1 MFAKALFRI
10 RNSISAFANT
20 PEIFIALVATIA
32 IGVGGNAIVG
42 GFIAGLAHPRSPVGS
57 SDQIVSIFAHDRLSD
72 AGPLSDGEYQ
82 VIRSRNAD
90 FAWVNALRIAPLD
103 VDLNGR
109 SETVTV
115 ASVMPDLAEAL
126 NLKLKGGVVLSD
138 HLWGTEFG
146 DENHEVAR
154 RIRVNNAQLQI
165 TGVGPKTLE
174 GLYGDRPIDLWM
186 PFEGDVRQDTHRDRR
201 DLWVLASLRPGVS
214 VSDAQRGI
222 LAALKKSDGVEV
234 VPYSGIAPGTAR
246 GLASIV
252 ILLNFIA
259 GSVFLISCINVASLL
274 LGRAFERSSE
284 TSLRVALGATRRALS
299 GELLSDSI
307 VVAFAGGI
315 LGLLLAFAAKRVI
328 PSILFEQDAERLVF
342 VPPVASLITSSIVC
356 VSITVLAGMMPI
368 MATVTDRPWT
378 VLQREQG
385 ISSRKVVRLRAAL
398 VVLQVALCCALV
410 IFATLLLEG
419 FHNALKTGVAQ
430 RLGNPVLVTVQSL
443 PPPALPGEYFKA
455 VERRAKS
462 VSNVVPL
469 AWTTQLPGS
478 QPVWRSYRIQ
488 PALSSLH
495 EVALDI
501 GEFTRDSQSQPD
513 LQPTAGRLFEVR
525 DLSCRVAVVGD
536 AAAGALSGRDT
547 VGETIVDPRGF
558 LVGIIGIVKRTS
570 GEIQSRRATIYFDPL
585 GPLAHASM
593 NGASFRAPAALSSA
607 GIELNV
613 NFVSSGYLQALGLP
627 LVAGHWFPEHDGS
640 SDECRNVGVVNQEAA
655 DLYFGGKPLGARI
668 IDQAANQTEIIGV
681 VRSQELGIFQQHAE
695 PTVYLPFWEEDP
707 LRMTLILKASH
718 PSDQNMAELR
728 RKIETVPG
736 HGAAPPDIK
745 TLETQLARSA
755 LAPLR
760 IATLIALASALAALT
775 VSMIGVFSIQRD
787 VHGERRKILAL
798 HLAFG
803 AQGWRILSKSLI
815 QSGRLV
821 FMGCVAGV
829 LFSIALQR
837 VLLSGTGLIVQ
848 PPFQAWLLALLLPAC
863 AVLISGAI
871 AALRSLRANPMD
883 IMRDR

>member
-20 PEIFIALVATIA
+20 PGIFIALVATIA

-42 GFIAGLAHPRSPVGS
+42 GFIAGVAHPRSPVGT
-57 SDQIVSIFAHDRLSD
+57 SDQIVSVFAHDRLSD
-72 AGPLSDGEYQ
+72 AGPLSGSEYQ

-146 DENHEVAR
+146 DKNYNVAR

-165 TGVGPKTLE
+165 AGVGPKTLE

-201 DLWVLASLRPGVS
+201 DLWVLASLCPGVS

-222 LAALKKSDGVEV
+222 LTALKKSNGVEV

-246 GLASIV
+246 GLTSIV
-252 ILLNFIA
+252 TLLNFIA

-274 LGRAFERSSE
+274 LGRAFKRSSE

-385 ISSRKVVRLRAAL
+385 FSSTKVVRLRAAL
-398 VVLQVALCCALV
+398 VVLQIALCCALV

-419 FHNALKTGVAQ
+419 FQNALKTGIGQ
-430 RLGNPVLVTVQSL
+430 KLGNPILLTVQRTELDFS
-443 PPPALPGEYFKA
+443 AAYFKA
-455 VERRAKS
+455 VEQSAKS
-462 VSNVVPL
+462 VSNVAPV

-478 QPVWRSYRIQ
+478 RPIWQSFRIQ
-488 PALSSLH
+488 PASIPLH
-495 EVALDI
+495 EVVLDI
-501 GEFTRDSQSQPD
+501 GEFTRDKLGQAD
-513 LQPTAGRLFEVR
+513 LQP
-525 DLSCRVAVVGD
+525 AV
-536 AAAGALSGRDT
+536 
-547 VGETIVDPRGF
+547 
-558 LVGIIGIVKRTS
+558 
-570 GEIQSRRATIYFDPL
+570 
-585 GPLAHASM
+585 
-593 NGASFRAPAALSSA
+593 
-607 GIELNV
+607 
-613 NFVSSGYLQALGLP
+613 
-627 LVAGHWFPEHDGS
+627 
-640 SDECRNVGVVNQEAA
+640 
-655 DLYFGGKPLGARI
+655 GG
-668 IDQAANQTEIIGV
+668 
-681 VRSQELGIFQQHAE
+681 
-695 PTVYLPFWEEDP
+695 PTVHVIVFIRP
-707 LRMTLILKASH
+707 
-718 PSDQNMAELR
+718 
-728 RKIETVPG
+728 
-736 HGAAPPDIK
+736 HGQR
-745 TLETQLARSA
+745 ES
-755 LAPLR
+755 
-760 IATLIALASALAALT
+760 
-775 VSMIGVFSIQRD
+775 GVHD
-787 VHGERRKILAL
+787 HG
-798 HLAFG
+798 
-803 AQGWRILSKSLI
+803 
-815 QSGRLV
+815 
-821 FMGCVAGV
+821 
-829 LFSIALQR
+829 
-837 VLLSGTGLIVQ
+837 
-848 PPFQAWLLALLLPAC
+848 P
-863 AVLISGAI
+863 
-871 AALRSLRANPMD
+871 
-883 IMRDR
+883 